1 MSNSNTSGTRV
12 TFESDAMR
20 ISKGRV
26 EGFIPECSEL
36 GKIYGS
42 TQKAGSTS
50 HDQGGCL
57 ILAIESE

>member
-26 EGFIPECSEL
+26 EGFIPECSEQGCVFFGISFTVTVNRKSL
-36 GKIYGS
+36 KRLPFYGNP
-42 TQKAGSTS
+42 
-50 HDQGGCL
+50 
-57 ILAIESE
+57 